1 MSIIEEITLLEE
13 KLNDLIIKYE
23 QYFLGIEKREPLKL
37 RESVEQ
43 SIRYFRNVTIVNTM
57 LKFKVN
63 SLAGRFATY
72 QRHWTRIGR
81 LIEEGKYSRERF
93 RLERKDMGKAEAST
107 PAHPTGE
114 RAGSTEEKVDIID
127 DIYQRFLEA
136 RQACNLPVNSI
147 SRDLIAEALEKQKPL
162 IREKYKCDRIDFTV
176 VIEDGTPKI
185 KARPHR
191 PGDR

>member
-13 KLNDLIIKYE
+13 KLNDLVIKYE

-43 SIRYFRNVTIVNTM
+43 SLRYFRNVTIVNTM
-57 LKFKVN
+57 LKFKIN

-93 RLERKDMGKAEAST
+93 RLERKNLGKAEAST
-107 PAHPTGE
+107 HPRE
-114 RAGSTEEKVDIID
+114 EIVGSAEEKLDIID
-127 DIYQRFLEA
+127 EVYQRFLEA

-191 PGDR
+191 PGNR